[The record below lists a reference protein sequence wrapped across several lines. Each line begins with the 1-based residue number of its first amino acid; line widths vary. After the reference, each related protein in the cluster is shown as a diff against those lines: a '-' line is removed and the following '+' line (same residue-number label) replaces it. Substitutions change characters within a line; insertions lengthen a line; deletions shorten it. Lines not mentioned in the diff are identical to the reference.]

1 MILLDKGATIL
12 TGGKNRNS
20 KPQSQGIIKC
30 MITISLST
38 ACKKTKEGEIKST
51 NTTLLTRKW

>member
-1 MILLDKGATIL
+1 MILLDKDATIFP
-12 TGGKNRNS
+12 GGKNRNT

-38 ACKKTKEGEIKST
+38 VCKKNKGRWD
-51 NTTLLTRKW
+51 L